1 MAGGT
6 DSAEKKDSWLTE
18 VTLGQ
23 PGRPEVLPGRGPV
36 AGPLTENTPASS
48 VTEDAGVIG
57 GFGLVRF
64 AQTART
70 PVACGPLGL

>member
-23 PGRPEVLPGRGPV
+23 PERPEVLPGRGPV
-36 AGPLTENTPASS
+36 AGSLTAPR
-48 VTEDAGVIG
+48 VFRDG
-57 GFGLVRF
+57 GRGGDWRFWLVRF